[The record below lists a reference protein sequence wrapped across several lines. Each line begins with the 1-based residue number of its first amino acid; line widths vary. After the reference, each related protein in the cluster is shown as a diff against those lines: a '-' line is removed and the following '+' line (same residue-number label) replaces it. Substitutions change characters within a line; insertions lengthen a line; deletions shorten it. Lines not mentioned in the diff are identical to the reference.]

1 MLDFGTN
8 NKDLLNNLNYRGLK
22 EKRPK
27 GKNYDIFILSFIYAV
42 KKL

>member
-8 NKDLLNNLNYRGLK
+8 NEVHLNNPNYRGLK

-27 GKNYDIFILSFIYAV
+27 GHDYDIFILSFIYAV
-42 KKL
+42 KNL